1 MTKLLIGLT
10 SGLYT
15 FDLVASGG
23 GRAVLPGVR
32 PITFGKD
39 PSEDRQVYCVTY
51 NRGLCRSE
59 DAGEKWLPVGTP
71 QGFFEGPTGGAV
83 EPRETTFVSV
93 DPVPQEDGRHAVW
106 SARSRAFATP
116 QCRRCCLAKGFTER
130 LAGAIHNR
138 VMKDLNGTEILPY
151 PLQRELVR
159 NLAIAAEAAVRQ
171 HCHRQLLG
179 GPPGHFSR
187 VNEFNRLL
195 TTTITAV
202 GQSSRILP
210 NESRGRSRQYDSLD
224 YFVCWLDSSLSL
236 LPCERKMSTP
246 CTRRDSSPE
255 TCVARRHEGA
265 SGQRSA
271 AEGCKG
277 AG

>member
-106 SARSRAFATP
+106 VGTEPSLRDAAMPEMLPCKRVHGKTRRGNPQPRDERPERNRDLAISAATRTRQESRNRSRGCGPAALPPPVAWKVP
-116 QCRRCCLAKGFTER
+116 QPTSPGSMSL
-130 LAGAIHNR
+130 
-138 VMKDLNGTEILPY
+138 
-151 PLQRELVR
+151 
-159 NLAIAAEAAVRQ
+159 IA
-171 HCHRQLLG
+171 C
-179 GPPGHFSR
+179 
-187 VNEFNRLL
+187 
-195 TTTITAV
+195 
-202 GQSSRILP
+202 
-210 NESRGRSRQYDSLD
+210 
-224 YFVCWLDSSLSL
+224 
-236 LPCERKMSTP
+236 
-246 CTRRDSSPE
+246 
-255 TCVARRHEGA
+255 
-265 SGQRSA
+265 
-271 AEGCKG
+271 
-277 AG
+277 